1 MSRKKA
7 DPLLAALIDKLPQP
21 GTAWA
26 DHHQLA
32 WLKLMAMAFGNVY
45 GGNVAALLGGGG
57 ASSPADAPPSPP
69 APTTPKPMPEVSY
82 PFIIDTEGVARN
94 GRTKKPILPSDVTDT
109 LYDLRGEALA
119 DMRTIIWADG
129 SQGIN
134 GADLAI
140 AVV

>member
-1 MSRKKA
+1 
-7 DPLLAALIDKLPQP
+7 
-21 GTAWA
+21 
-26 DHHQLA
+26 
-32 WLKLMAMAFGNVY
+32 
-45 GGNVAALLGGGG
+45 
-57 ASSPADAPPSPP
+57 
-69 APTTPKPMPEVSY
+69 MPEVSY

-129 SQGIN
+129 STGIN